1 MYHDSSPIPVIGF
14 SGFSGAGKTTLIE
27 RLIEELREEHGLR
40 VGVVKHDGHEFDI
53 DHKGKDSER
62 FSAAGADV
70 TVITSDTKTA
80 IIEQRRLSLEAVLLR
95 ITDVDLVLIEGYKYD
110 PTMPQIGICREENG
124 KGLPADVSRY
134 VAVVSD
140 EDIDAPIPRFDFDE
154 IDLIAEFILE
164 FLEIE

>member
-1 MYHDSSPIPVIGF
+1 MYPSNPIPVIGF
-14 SGFSGAGKTTLIE
+14 AGFSGAGKTTLIE
-27 RLIEELREEHGLR
+27 QLIEELHDAHGLR

-53 DHKGKDSER
+53 DHKGKDSAR

-95 ITDVDLVLIEGYKYD
+95 ITDVDLVLVEGYKHD
-110 PTMPQIGICREENG
+110 PTMPQIGISRSENG
-124 KGLPADVSRY
+124 KGFPSHLSRY
-134 VAVVSD
+134 VAVVTD

-164 FLEIE
+164 FLELE

>member
-1 MYHDSSPIPVIGF
+1 MFPSNPIPVIGF

-27 RLIEELREEHGLR
+27 RLITELHEAHGLR
-40 VGVVKHDGHEFDI
+40 VGVIKHDGHEFEI
-53 DHKGKDSER
+53 DHKGKDSAR

-110 PTMPQIGICREENG
+110 PTMPQIGISREENG
-124 KGLPADVSRY
+124 KGFPAEVSRY
-134 VAVVSD
+134 VAMVTD

-164 FLEIE
+164 FLELE

>member
-1 MYHDSSPIPVIGF
+1 MYPENPIPVIGF
-14 SGFSGAGKTTLIE
+14 AGFSGAGKTTLIE
-27 RLIEELREEHGLR
+27 RLITELHEEHGMR
-40 VGVVKHDGHEFDI
+40 VGVLKHDGHEFEI

-80 IIEQRRLSLEAVLLR
+80 IIEQRRLSIEAALLR
-95 ITDVDLVLIEGYKYD
+95 VTDVDLILVEGYKYD
-110 PTMPQIGICREENG
+110 PTMPQIGISREENC
-124 KGLPADVSRY
+124 KGFPADVSRY
-134 VAVVSD
+134 VALVTD

-164 FLEIE
+164 FLELE